1 MKIFKFSVLLITII
15 ASIVLINSCSNKKIN
30 TPKSQFTELIS
41 GYSAGVLSN
50 NNSITVKFMDPV
62 SLALREE
69 SVNKELFSVSPNVKG
84 VNNWVDENTLEYI
97 PNELLASGSEF
108 DVTFYVD
115 KLFKNSDLPDFNFS
129 FITLQQAV
137 FTEFIGIQQ
146 ANEKNYEDL
155 VYNGEI
161 KTADYADLDKVQ
173 SVVKA
178 TQNGTP
184 LEIKWETAESE
195 NKFRYCIKGIKRS
208 IQESAFQISWDGR
221 NIGGENSG
229 NKTITIP
236 ALGDFKLIDYT
247 INNHP
252 NQEIILHFSDP
263 IKKNQNLNGLIT
275 LDKFNG
281 KFRFSIEGNDIHVYG
296 NSAFIGNN
304 LITVGQQIQ
313 NSLGKTLAI
322 NFTKQVVFE
331 NIKPSIEQVGQG
343 VILPSTD
350 GLIFPFK
357 AVSLRA
363 VNVKII
369 RIFEK
374 NIAQFFQNN
383 QYNGYSEINRVGN
396 IVFKKPID
404 LVSKEPIDYS
414 KWNTFSLDL
423 ASMIDVEKGA
433 IYRVVISFDKGQS
446 LYQCKDDNGDENTI
460 EYKLNDQDLRTFDQP
475 GQYYSDIDYRYSY
488 NYWSEKDNPCK
499 NAYFQNRNRIIATNV
514 LASDLGIIAK
524 NAEGNS
530 LNAYITDLKTTDPL
544 SGVSVEIFDY
554 QNQLIG
560 VANTDDN
567 GMVEIDITKKPFLLV
582 AKTREERGYLKLDDG
597 NSLSLSMFNVS
608 GQRLKK
614 GVKGYIYGERGVWR
628 PGDSLFL
635 SFILEDKNQLLPA
648 DQPVVFELFGPDNKV
663 RNKKV
668 RTHSINGFY
677 DFRTVTESSDKT
689 GNWRAQV
696 TVGGSVFSQIV
707 KVETVKPNRLKIKVD
722 FNGKK
727 IINYEDKKEG
737 NIQVNWLHG
746 ATAKNLKTNV
756 QMSLTSGRT
765 SFEDFSSYIFDDPSK
780 NFSSNNQTVFD
791 GSTNEKGH
799 VSFNP
804 KINVNSNAP
813 GMLKAN
819 FNTRVFEEGG
829 DFSVDNFSIQ
839 YSPFISYVGVK
850 VPEGKG
856 WNGAIYSNEKN
867 LIPIVTVDK
876 EGNPIDRDNLLV
888 EVFDIR
894 WRWWWERSNYN
905 DLASY
910 VSNRSQ
916 NLIYS
921 GTVSTRNGKANYP
934 LEFNKNLYGRKL
946 IKITDLTSG
955 HSTGKIFYV
964 TYSGWWNRGGGD
976 NSAGAEMLS
985 FSLDKKSYEVG
996 DEVEVKIPEFQ
1007 VGRALI
1013 SVESASGVVN
1023 SFWADSEDS
1032 KNGISFEATPEMSPN
1047 VYVHIAMIQPHS
1059 SKENDLPM
1067 RLYGVESIKVV
1078 NSETILQPVLEMP
1091 KEIEPESDFKVNVS
1105 EIKGKSMTYTIA
1117 VVDEGLLDLT
1127 GFKTP
1132 KPWNYFYA
1140 KEALGVKTWDMY
1152 KYVISAN
1159 KGEMAGLL
1167 AIGGDEQAKEKESS
1181 KVNRF
1186 KPVVM
1191 YLGPF
1196 ILDENSEN
1204 EHTIHMPNY
1213 VGSVRTMVIAGQDN
1227 SYGSAEITT
1236 PVRKP
1241 LMVLATLPRVISPGE
1256 SVALPVNV
1264 FAMDPSIKNVKVDI
1278 KTNDLLVNNG
1288 EKSKTVEFSE
1298 VGDQVVN
1305 FSLNVPE
1312 KTGKA
1317 TVEVT
1322 VSSGKHTAKHNI
1334 ELLVRTPNPEVD
1346 EFQLTALDKG
1356 QSWSM
1361 DYSPIGIYG
1370 TNSGSIEVS
1379 AIPPL
1384 DLDKRLKYLIRYPHG
1399 CIEQTTSSVFPQLY
1413 LSQVMDLKEDEL
1425 NKLEAN
1431 VKAGIKRLKTF
1442 QVSNGGFAYWPGGS
1456 SASSWGT
1463 NYGGHFLIEAKIK
1476 GYAVPEGII
1485 KGILKYQKKQANN
1498 WKRNG
1503 NVYRHPHGKESDELI
1518 QAYRLYT
1525 LALAEKPALGAM
1537 NRMKEMG
1544 NISNIALWRLAGAY
1558 ALIGKEKIAN
1568 DIIAKLNTDIKPYQ
1582 EMRYSYGSGLRDQ
1595 AMILEILTIQGDKI
1609 TGKRLFDAIAKQL
1622 SSNSWYNTQTTAY
1635 SLLGLSKFIG
1645 NISQDGLNYELVNN
1659 GAKTEVLSE
1668 MPIHKD
1674 DLALNKENNQ
1684 LKITNNGSDVIFIK
1698 VKNTGV
1704 PLKGNITE
1712 DENNLSMSIK
1722 YINMKGEKISPYVLE
1737 QGTDFM
1743 AEVVIK
1749 NTSYF
1754 NLHQLALSQMFPS
1767 GWEIRNTRMDNVS
1780 SSYLKDHPDYQD
1792 FRDDRVY
1799 SYFNLS
1805 KGQTKTFRIILNASY
1820 MGEFFLPIT
1829 YCEAMYD
1836 NEYFSRKAGG
1846 VVKVIRSGGELTT
1859 VGE

>member
-1 MKIFKFSVLLITII
+1 MKVFKSTILLVAII
-15 ASIVLINSCSNKKIN
+15 ASIGLINNCSNKKIN

-50 NNSITVKFMDPV
+50 NNSITIKFMDPV
-62 SLALREE
+62 PLVLREE
-69 SVNKELFSVSPNVKG
+69 SANKQLFSISPNVKG
-84 VNNWVDENTLEYI
+84 VNNWIDENTLEYI
-97 PNELLASGSEF
+97 PNKLLSSGSEF
-108 DVTFYVD
+108 DVTFFVD
-115 KLFKNSDLPDFNFS
+115 RLFKNSDLPDFNFS
-129 FITLQQAV
+129 FITLQQAI
-137 FTEFIGIQQ
+137 FTEFIGLQQ
-146 ANEKNYEDL
+146 ANENDYEDV
-155 VYNGEI
+155 VYNGVI

-173 SVVKA
+173 SVLKA
-178 TQNGTP
+178 TQNGRP

-195 NKFRYCIKGIKRS
+195 NKFRYCIKGIKRFT
-208 IQESAFQISWDGR
+208 QESAFQISWDGK

-236 ALGDFKLIDYT
+236 ALDDFKLIDYT

-281 KFRFSIEGNDIHVYG
+281 KYRFSIEGNDIHVYG
-296 NSAFIGNN
+296 NSAFIGNH
-304 LITVGQQIQ
+304 LISVGQQIQ
-313 NSLGKTLAI
+313 NSIGKSLEKTFA
-322 NFTKQVVFE
+322 KQVVFE
-331 NIKPSIEQVGQG
+331 NIKPGIEQVGQG

-369 RIFEK
+369 RVFEK

-414 KWNTFSLDL
+414 RWNTFSLDL

-433 IYRVVISFDKGQS
+433 IYRIVISFDKSQS
-446 LYQCKDDNGDENTI
+446 LYQCKDEDGDENSI

-488 NYWSEKDNPCK
+488 NYWREKDNPCK
-499 NAYFQNRNRIIATNV
+499 NAYFQNRNRIIATNI

-524 NAEGNS
+524 NAEGNF
-530 LNAYITDLKTTDPL
+530 LNAFITDLKTTDPL
-544 SGVSVEIFDY
+544 RGVSVEIFDY

-560 VANTDDN
+560 TANTDDN

-582 AKTREERGYLKLDDG
+582 AKTGKERGYLKLDDG

-635 SFILEDKNQLLPA
+635 SFILEDKNQLLSP

-677 DFRTVTESSDKT
+677 DFRTATESSDKT

-696 TVGGSVFSQIV
+696 SVGGSVFSQIV

-727 IINYEDKKEG
+727 IINYQDKKEG

-799 VSFNP
+799 ILFNP

-850 VPEGKG
+850 VPEGRG

-867 LIPIVTVDK
+867 LIPIVTLDK
-876 EGNPIDRDNLLV
+876 DGNPIDRDNLLV

-946 IKITDLTSG
+946 IKITDPYSG

-985 FSLDKKSYEVG
+985 FSLDKKTYEVG
-996 DEVEVKIPEFQ
+996 DKVEVKIPEFQ

-1078 NSETILQPVLEMP
+1078 NSETILQPVVEMP
-1091 KEIEPESDFKVNVS
+1091 KEIEPVSDFKVNVS

-1167 AIGGDEQAKEKESS
+1167 AIGGDEQAKDKESS

-1186 KPVVM
+1186 KPVIM

-1196 ILDENSEN
+1196 ILDENSKN

-1213 VGSVRTMVIAGQDN
+1213 VGSVRTMVIAGQEN
-1227 SYGSAEITT
+1227 SYGSAEVTT

-1256 SVALPVNV
+1256 TVTLPVNV

-1278 KTNDLLVNNG
+1278 KTNDYLINNG
-1288 EKSKTVEFSE
+1288 ESSKTIEFSE
-1298 VGDQVVN
+1298 VGDKVVN

-1322 VSSGKHTAKHNI
+1322 VRSGKNTAKHNI

-1346 EFQLTALDKG
+1346 EFQLTALESGKN
-1356 QSWSM
+1356 WEM

-1370 TNSGSIEVS
+1370 TNSGSIEISSV
-1379 AIPPL
+1379 PPL

-1425 NKLEAN
+1425 NKLESN

-1456 SASSWGT
+1456 VASTWGT
-1463 NYGGHFLIEAKIK
+1463 NYGGHFLIEAKIR
-1476 GYAVPEGII
+1476 GYAVPAGMI
-1485 KGILKYQKKQANN
+1485 KGILKYQKKEANN
-1498 WKRNG
+1498 WKRDG
-1503 NVYRHPHGKESDELI
+1503 SVYKHPHGKESDELI

-1544 NISNIALWRLAGAY
+1544 NISNIAQWRLAGAY
-1558 ALIGKEKIAN
+1558 SLIGKEKIAN
-1568 DIIAKLNTDIKPYQ
+1568 DIISKLNTEVKPYQ
-1582 EMRYSYGSGLRDQ
+1582 EMRYSYGSSLRDQ

-1609 TGKRLFDAIAKQL
+1609 TGKRLFDLIAKQL
-1622 SSNSWYNTQTTAY
+1622 SSNNWYNTQTTAY

-1659 GAKTEVLSE
+1659 GAKTKVLSE

-1674 DLALNKENNQ
+1674 DLALNRENNQ
-1684 LKITNNGSDVIFIK
+1684 LKITNNGNNIIFVK

-1712 DENNLSMSIK
+1712 DENNLSMNIK
-1722 YINMKGEKISPYVLE
+1722 YLNMKGEKISPYVLD
-1737 QGTDFM
+1737 QGTDFIC
-1743 AEVVIK
+1743 EVVIK
-1749 NTSYF
+1749 NTSFMDLY
-1754 NLHQLALSQMFPS
+1754 QLALSQMFPS

-1780 SSYLKDHPDYQD
+1780 SSHLKDHPDYQD

-1846 VVKVIRSGGELTT
+1846 VVKVIRPGGELTT

>member
-1 MKIFKFSVLLITII
+1 
-15 ASIVLINSCSNKKIN
+15 
-30 TPKSQFTELIS
+30 
-41 GYSAGVLSN
+41 
-50 NNSITVKFMDPV
+50 
-62 SLALREE
+62 
-69 SVNKELFSVSPNVKG
+69 
-84 VNNWVDENTLEYI
+84 
-97 PNELLASGSEF
+97 
-108 DVTFYVD
+108 
-115 KLFKNSDLPDFNFS
+115 
-129 FITLQQAV
+129 
-137 FTEFIGIQQ
+137 
-146 ANEKNYEDL
+146 
-155 VYNGEI
+155 
-161 KTADYADLDKVQ
+161 
-173 SVVKA
+173 
-178 TQNGTP
+178 
-184 LEIKWETAESE
+184 
-195 NKFRYCIKGIKRS
+195 
-208 IQESAFQISWDGR
+208 
-221 NIGGENSG
+221 
-229 NKTITIP
+229 
-236 ALGDFKLIDYT
+236 
-247 INNHP
+247 
-252 NQEIILHFSDP
+252 
-263 IKKNQNLNGLIT
+263 
-275 LDKFNG
+275 
-281 KFRFSIEGNDIHVYG
+281 
-296 NSAFIGNN
+296 
-304 LITVGQQIQ
+304 
-313 NSLGKTLAI
+313 
-322 NFTKQVVFE
+322 
-331 NIKPSIEQVGQG
+331 
-343 VILPSTD
+343 
-350 GLIFPFK
+350 
-357 AVSLRA
+357 
-363 VNVKII
+363 
-369 RIFEK
+369 
-374 NIAQFFQNN
+374 
-383 QYNGYSEINRVGN
+383 
-396 IVFKKPID
+396 
-404 LVSKEPIDYS
+404 
-414 KWNTFSLDL
+414 
-423 ASMIDVEKGA
+423 MIMEWWK
-433 IYRVVISFDKGQS
+433 
-446 LYQCKDDNGDENTI
+446 
-460 EYKLNDQDLRTFDQP
+460 
-475 GQYYSDIDYRYSY
+475 
-488 NYWSEKDNPCK
+488 
-499 NAYFQNRNRIIATNV
+499 
-514 LASDLGIIAK
+514 
-524 NAEGNS
+524 
-530 LNAYITDLKTTDPL
+530 
-544 SGVSVEIFDY
+544 
-554 QNQLIG
+554 
-560 VANTDDN
+560 
-567 GMVEIDITKKPFLLV
+567 IDITKKPFLLV
-582 AKTREERGYLKLDDG
+582 AKMGEERGYLKLDDG

-677 DFRTVTESSDKT
+677 DFRTATESSDKT

-791 GSTNEKGH
+791 GFTNEKGH

-1013 SVESASGVVN
+1013 SIESASGVVN

-1059 SKENDLPM
+1059 STENDLPM

-1078 NSETILQPVLEMP
+1078 NSETILQPVVEMP
-1091 KEIEPESDFKVNVS
+1091 KEIEPESDFKINVS

-1204 EHTIHMPNY
+1204 EHTIRMPNY
-1213 VGSVRTMVIAGQDN
+1213 VGSVRTMVIAGQNN
-1227 SYGSAEITT
+1227 SYGSAEVTT

-1264 FAMDPSIKNVKVDI
+1264 FAMDPSIKNVKVEI

-1317 TVEVT
+1317 TVEVA

-1346 EFQLTALDKG
+1346 EFQLTALEKG

-1379 AIPPL
+1379 SVPPL

-1425 NKLEAN
+1425 NKLESN
-1431 VKAGIKRLKTF
+1431 VKG
-1442 QVSNGGFAYWPGGS
+1442 
-1456 SASSWGT
+1456 
-1463 NYGGHFLIEAKIK
+1463 
-1476 GYAVPEGII
+1476 
-1485 KGILKYQKKQANN
+1485 
-1498 WKRNG
+1498 RN
-1503 NVYRHPHGKESDELI
+1503 
-1518 QAYRLYT
+1518 
-1525 LALAEKPALGAM
+1525 
-1537 NRMKEMG
+1537 
-1544 NISNIALWRLAGAY
+1544 
-1558 ALIGKEKIAN
+1558 
-1568 DIIAKLNTDIKPYQ
+1568 
-1582 EMRYSYGSGLRDQ
+1582 
-1595 AMILEILTIQGDKI
+1595 
-1609 TGKRLFDAIAKQL
+1609 
-1622 SSNSWYNTQTTAY
+1622 
-1635 SLLGLSKFIG
+1635 
-1645 NISQDGLNYELVNN
+1645 
-1659 GAKTEVLSE
+1659 
-1668 MPIHKD
+1668 
-1674 DLALNKENNQ
+1674 
-1684 LKITNNGSDVIFIK
+1684 
-1698 VKNTGV
+1698 
-1704 PLKGNITE
+1704 
-1712 DENNLSMSIK
+1712 
-1722 YINMKGEKISPYVLE
+1722 
-1737 QGTDFM
+1737 
-1743 AEVVIK
+1743 
-1749 NTSYF
+1749 
-1754 NLHQLALSQMFPS
+1754 
-1767 GWEIRNTRMDNVS
+1767 
-1780 SSYLKDHPDYQD
+1780 
-1792 FRDDRVY
+1792 
-1799 SYFNLS
+1799 
-1805 KGQTKTFRIILNASY
+1805 
-1820 MGEFFLPIT
+1820 
-1829 YCEAMYD
+1829 
-1836 NEYFSRKAGG
+1836 
-1846 VVKVIRSGGELTT
+1846 
-1859 VGE
+1859 